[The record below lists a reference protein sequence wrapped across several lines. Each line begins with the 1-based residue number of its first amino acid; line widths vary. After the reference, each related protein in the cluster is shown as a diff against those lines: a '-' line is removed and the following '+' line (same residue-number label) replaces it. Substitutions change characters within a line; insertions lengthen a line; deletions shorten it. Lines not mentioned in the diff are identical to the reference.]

1 MNQIAEKF
9 VKLTLKLG
17 QYDPAVVDAYF
28 GPEEWKPG
36 ELSDAEKSAYPEAG
50 LLEEVHDLQKELAEV
65 DSLLSDEYAI
75 RRHFLEKQLIA
86 LEARIKIAGGHKYS
100 FDEESAL
107 LYDAVAPKYGEEH
120 YSEILQ
126 QLDKMLPGKG
136 SVAAR
141 FETYRNRFIVPTAL
155 LDTLFTVAIDES
167 RKRTLQY
174 ISLPENE
181 SFKVEYVSDKPWGG
195 YNWYKG
201 NSFSLIQVN
210 TDLPFYIDRVIDIAS
225 HEGYPGHHV
234 YNALLE
240 ENLLKGR
247 NWVEFYIYPLFSPTS
262 LIAEGTANYGIEVA
276 FPGNERIEFEK
287 ENLFGLAGL
296 DSSKADEYYEIM
308 ELVDQLNF
316 ARNDASRKYY
326 DGEFS
331 SEELKQWLI
340 KYCLNTPERADK
352 SVDFLNT
359 YGSYVI
365 NYNYGKELC
374 KNYIESAGG
383 TEDNPEKRWQL
394 FTQLISYPYT
404 ASMLEQ

>member
-1 MNQIAEKF
+1 
-9 VKLTLKLG
+9 
-17 QYDPAVVDAYF
+17 
-28 GPEEWKPG
+28 
-36 ELSDAEKSAYPEAG
+36 
-50 LLEEVHDLQKELAEV
+50 
-65 DSLLSDEYAI
+65 
-75 RRHFLEKQLIA
+75 
-86 LEARIKIAGGHKYS
+86 
-100 FDEESAL
+100 
-107 LYDAVAPKYGEEH
+107 
-120 YSEILQ
+120 
-126 QLDKMLPGKG
+126 MLPGKG
-136 SVAAR
+136 SVADR
-141 FETYRNRFIVPTAL
+141 FETYRNRFIVPPSL
-155 LDTLFTVAIDES
+155 LDTLFTLAIDES
-167 RKRTLQY
+167 RRRTLQF

-181 SFKVEYVSDKPWGG
+181 SFKVEYVSNKPWGA

-240 ENLLKGR
+240 QNLLKGR
-247 NWVEFYIYPLFSPTS
+247 NWIEFSLYPLFSPTS

-276 FPGNERIEFEK
+276 FPGEERIKFEK
-287 ENLFGLAGL
+287 ENLFGPAGL
-296 DSSKADEYYEIM
+296 DSSDADEYYEIIK
-308 ELVDQLNF
+308 LVEQLNF

-331 SEELKQWLI
+331 REELKQWLI
-340 KYCLNTPERADK
+340 KYCLNTPQRADK
-352 SVDFLNT
+352 SVDFIDT

-383 TEDNPEKRWQL
+383 TEDNPSKRWQL

-404 ASMLEQ
+404 ASMLKQ